1 MESKQTALYVT
12 HDQEEAFSIADRI
25 VILGNGKT
33 AQIGTAREIYY
44 HPESPYVAKFLGMT
58 NFLNGFARISERG
71 SEIETKLGKWFVS
84 TDYQGKGQVLLRPDS
99 IHLSSSVISGG
110 SHITGKLISSI
121 FSGSTY
127 HIQILVDDQELK
139 FSLSNPVKD
148 LPDIDELITIWF
160 SPDETVHFYPESQN

>member
-1 MESKQTALYVT
+1 MHCLVDTGYSIYVMK
-12 HDQEEAFSIADRI
+12 R
-25 VILGNGKT
+25 V
-33 AQIGTAREIYY
+33 
-44 HPESPYVAKFLGMT
+44 PYVAKFLGMT

-139 FSLSNPVKD
+139 FSLSNPGKE